1 MKKKKNFYQN
11 QPFAKEV
18 QGSGNFS
25 NGENRL
31 CGRNGIFWV
40 NCLLLK
46 SFSKGPKLPYYHYIL
61 PYPNPRV
68 KPARSSVVSYRN

>member
-1 MKKKKNFYQN
+1 MKKKKLLSK
-11 QPFAKEV
+11 PAICEKGV

-31 CGRNGIFWV
+31 CGGNGIFWV